1 MDGPDAGEGPDHRRG
16 FWVSEAAWPSPNID
30 SLALHLSKKGAL
42 SESAGEEAAMAV
54 ASPLTTGLG
63 GGRFY
68 PKHGRVD
75 LAVRSEEHTSELQSL
90 MRTSYAVFCLK
101 KKKTKKICIEN
112 NNDSTT
118 ITLRHIYIYRSH
130 HQIQS

>member
-16 FWVSEAAWPSPNID
+16 FWVSEAAWPSPKID
-30 SLALHLSKKGAL
+30 SLALHLSEKGAL

-63 GGRFY
+63 DGRFY

-75 LAVRSEEHTSELQSL
+75 LTVAQRTAAVEPR
-90 MRTSYAVFCLK
+90 VFAGDTRAPRPPL
-101 KKKTKKICIEN
+101 T
-112 NNDSTT
+112 
-118 ITLRHIYIYRSH
+118 
-130 HQIQS
+130 